1 LVPAFVKANVLTL
14 IQKGGQAMAGN
25 IDEHEASPLHPRRAA
40 DFGLIGLGAAVI
52 LLVWFGVANSTDVTI
67 SFWGFHSHTK
77 VITVIVLCA
86 GLGGVVG
93 FVLGRRSKKR
103 TPKD

>member
-1 LVPAFVKANVLTL
+1 
-14 IQKGGQAMAGN
+14 
-25 IDEHEASPLHPRRAA
+25 
-40 DFGLIGLGAAVI
+40 
-52 LLVWFGVANSTDVTI
+52 VWFGVANSTDVTI